1 MIVTIDDLISI
12 RERHSNQ
19 KLVLTSGTFDLF
31 HAGHL
36 NYLKH
41 VKKHSDVIIVLL
53 SGDNRVKARKG
64 SSRPI
69 IPEADRAKIL
79 DSLKIVDYV
88 FIDPSKLGPNE
99 TDPIHND
106 ILQKLRPDFYVT
118 DGPDPRFVNLMDKSK
133 FIILERLNPYPST
146 TTIIE
151 NIRNLMLQE
160 TKASK
165 CVE

>member
-69 IPEADRAKIL
+69 IPEADRAQIL

-99 TDPIHND
+99 TDPIHD
-106 ILQKLRPDFYVT
+106 EILQKLRPDLYVT

-133 FIILERLNPYPST
+133 FITLERMNPFPST

-151 NIRNLMLQE
+151 RIMNLKPQE
-160 TKASK
+160 I
-165 CVE
+165 